1 MDLPNQ
7 NSGMRVVEHMATRI
21 PIAWVVLLVIVGVFA
36 FFGYYIV
43 KASSFPRLLD
53 TKVEPKVT
61 EALVSSQGYPTMN
74 YIQPTLQMNMPSQ
87 PYTPPQ
93 MYRQQSQDEMAD
105 GYHAPDGMVA
115 GAQQPETAAP
125 VMTTRQRPPV
135 AKPMPVPTGMTE
147 EDMRTPEPLQ
157 RTPPAIHYDSPE
169 ATDPLNRVA
178 FMDAE
183 FGSNL
188 RHPEQ
193 MIEHRQRPGVGKMVS
208 SGLGSE
214 QSSPGPHNA
223 AGYSPEMI
231 QNGGD
236 FMKGIG
242 AFDGAE
248 MNSSFSMI

>member
-1 MDLPNQ
+1 
-7 NSGMRVVEHMATRI
+7 MATRI
-21 PIAWVVLLVIVGVFA
+21 PLAWVILLIIVGVFA
-36 FFGYYIV
+36 FFGYHIV
-43 KASSFPRLLD
+43 KASNYPRILEAQVD
-53 TKVEPKVT
+53 TRVNEVLNAAK
-61 EALVSSQGYPTMN
+61 GYPKLSHV
-74 YIQPTLQMNMPSQ
+74 QPTLQITATQ
-87 PYTPPQ
+87 QTPYIPPQ
-93 MYRQQSQDEMAD
+93 VYNTQS
-105 GYHAPDGMVA
+105 PDSVVG
-115 GAQQPETAAP
+115 GAQSPETAAP

-135 AKPMPVPTGMTE
+135 AKPMPVPVGMTE
-147 EDMRTPEPLQ
+147 EDMRLPEPLQ
-157 RTPPAIHYDSPE
+157 RTPPAIHYDPPE

-193 MIEHRQRPGVGKMVS
+193 MIEHRQRPGVGKIVS

-214 QSSPGPHNA
+214 RSSPGPHNA
-223 AGYSPEMI
+223 VGYSPEML

-236 FMKGIG
+236 FMQGVG

>member
-1 MDLPNQ
+1 VELTNQ
-7 NSGMRVVEHMATRI
+7 NSGLKLVEHMATRI
-21 PIAWVVLLVIVGVFA
+21 PLAWVVLVIIVAVFV

-43 KASSFPRLLD
+43 KASNYPRLLE
-53 TKVEPKVT
+53 TQIETRVNAVLSAAQGVPKMDHV
-61 EALVSSQGYPTMN
+61 
-74 YIQPTLQMNMPSQ
+74 QPTLQMTMPQQ
-87 PYTPPQ
+87 PYVPPQ
-93 MYRQQSQDEMAD
+93 VYQQQS
-105 GYHAPDGMVA
+105 PDGVV
-115 GAQQPETAAP
+115 GGPQTPETAAP

-135 AKPMPVPTGMTE
+135 PKPMPVPVGMTE

-157 RTPPAIHYDSPE
+157 RTPPAIHYDPPE

-193 MIEHRQRPGVGKMVS
+193 MIEHRQRPGVGKIVS

-214 QSSPGPHNA
+214 HSSPGPHNA
-223 AGYSPEMI
+223 AGYSPEML

-236 FMKGIG
+236 FMQGVG

>member
-1 MDLPNQ
+1 VELTKR
-7 NSGMRVVEHMATRI
+7 NSGLKLVEHMATRI
-21 PIAWVVLLVIVGVFA
+21 PLAWIVLVVIVGIFA
-36 FFGYYIV
+36 FFGYHIA
-43 KASSFPRLLD
+43 KAVGLPRLLD
-53 TKVEPKVT
+53 TASDPKLQA
-61 EALVSSQGYPTMN
+61 ALAAAHGLPKIN
-74 YIQPTLQMNMPSQ
+74 HLQPTLDLSMPNQ
-87 PYTPPQ
+87 PYVPPQ
-93 MYRQQSQDEMAD
+93 MYQQQMPSGVVNSGGVQGTE
-105 GYHAPDGMVA
+105 
-115 GAQQPETAAP
+115 QQETAAP
-125 VMTTRQRPPV
+125 VMTTRQRPPI

-157 RTPPAIHYDSPE
+157 RTPPAIHYDPPE

-214 QSSPGPHNA
+214 KSSPGPHNA

-236 FMKGIG
+236 FMQGIG

>member
-1 MDLPNQ
+1 VELTKR
-7 NSGMRVVEHMATRI
+7 NSGLKLVEHMATRI
-21 PIAWVVLLVIVGVFA
+21 PLAWIVLVIIVGFFA
-36 FFGYYIV
+36 FFGYYII
-43 KASSFPRLLD
+43 KASELPRILDPKFDSKLKAALGQGPPRL
-53 TKVEPKVT
+53 TH
-61 EALVSSQGYPTMN
+61 
-74 YIQPTLQMNMPSQ
+74 IQPTLDVTMPSQ
-87 PYTPPQ
+87 PYLPPQ
-93 MYRQQSQDEMAD
+93 QYQQEAPSGIANVDNGTVYATDE
-105 GYHAPDGMVA
+105 
-115 GAQQPETAAP
+115 PETAAP

-135 AKPMPVPTGMTE
+135 AKPMPTPVGMTE
-147 EDMRTPEPLQ
+147 TDMRTPEPLQ
-157 RTPPAIHYDSPE
+157 RTPPAIHYEPPE

-193 MIEHRQRPGVGKMVS
+193 MIEHRQRPGVGKIVS

-214 QSSPGPHNA
+214 RSSPGPHNA
-223 AGYSPEMI
+223 AGYSPEML

-236 FMKGIG
+236 FMNGIG

>member
-1 MDLPNQ
+1 VESTKR
-7 NSGMRVVEHMATRI
+7 NSGLKLVEHMATRI
-21 PIAWVVLLVIVGVFA
+21 PLAWIVLVIIVGFFA
-36 FFGYYIV
+36 FFGYYII
-43 KASSFPRLLD
+43 KASELPRILDPKFDSKLKAALGQGPPRL
-53 TKVEPKVT
+53 TH
-61 EALVSSQGYPTMN
+61 
-74 YIQPTLQMNMPSQ
+74 IQPTLDVTMPSQ
-87 PYTPPQ
+87 PYLPPQ
-93 MYRQQSQDEMAD
+93 QYQQEAPSGIANVDNGTVYATDE
-105 GYHAPDGMVA
+105 
-115 GAQQPETAAP
+115 PETAAP

-135 AKPMPVPTGMTE
+135 AKPMPTPVGMTE
-147 EDMRTPEPLQ
+147 TDMRTPEPLQ
-157 RTPPAIHYDSPE
+157 RTPPAIHYEPPE

-193 MIEHRQRPGVGKMVS
+193 MIEHRQRPGVGKIVS

-214 QSSPGPHNA
+214 RSSPGPHNA
-223 AGYSPEMI
+223 AGYSPEML

-236 FMKGIG
+236 FMNGIG

>member
-1 MDLPNQ
+1 VDLANQ
-7 NSGMRVVEHMATRI
+7 NSGTRVVEHMATRI
-21 PIAWVVLLVIVGVFA
+21 PVAWVILVVIVGIFA
-36 FFGYYIV
+36 FFGYHIV
-43 KASSFPRLLD
+43 KASNYPRMLD
-53 TKVEPKVT
+53 TKIDSHLQAVL
-61 EALVSSQGYPTMN
+61 AQSQGLPTVQHV
-74 YIQPTLQMNMPSQ
+74 QPTLEMTMPTQ

-93 MYRQQSQDEMAD
+93 VYDTQS
-105 GYHAPDGMVA
+105 PDGVT
-115 GAQQPETAAP
+115 GDYETPETAAP

-135 AKPMPVPTGMTE
+135 AKPMPVPVGMTE
-147 EDMRTPEPLQ
+147 EDMRLPEPLQ
-157 RTPPAIHYDSPE
+157 RTPPAIHYENPE

-193 MIEHRQRPGVGKMVS
+193 MIEHRQKPGVGRIVP

-214 QSSPGPHNA
+214 RSSPGPHNA

-236 FMKGIG
+236 FMQGVG
-242 AFDGAE
+242 AFDDAE

>member
-1 MDLPNQ
+1 
-7 NSGMRVVEHMATRI
+7 MRVVEHMATRI
-21 PIAWVVLLVIVGVFA
+21 PVAWVVLLAIVAVFV
-36 FFGYYIV
+36 FFGYHIV

-53 TKVEPKVT
+53 TKIDSKLRA
-61 EALVSSQGYPTMN
+61 ALSAAQGLPAMN
-74 YIQPTLQMNMPSQ
+74 HVQPTLEIAQSAQSEQ
-87 PYTPPQ
+87 PYIPPQ
-93 MYRQQSQDEMAD
+93 VYQQES
-105 GYHAPDGMVA
+105 PDGVT
-115 GAQQPETAAP
+115 GNQYTPETAAP

-135 AKPMPVPTGMTE
+135 AKPMPVPVGMTE

-157 RTPPAIHYDSPE
+157 RTPPAIHYDPPE

-193 MIEHRQRPGVGKMVS
+193 MIEQRQRPGVGRIVP

-214 QSSPGPHNA
+214 RSSPGPHNA

-236 FMKGIG
+236 FMQGVG
-242 AFDGAE
+242 AFDGAD

>member
-1 MDLPNQ
+1 VDLRNQ

-21 PIAWVVLLVIVGVFA
+21 PVAWVVLLVIVGVFA
-36 FFGYYIV
+36 FFGYHIV
-43 KASSFPRLLD
+43 KASSFPRILD
-53 TKVEPKVT
+53 TKIDT
-61 EALVSSQGYPTMN
+61 RLNTALTAAQGLPTMN
-74 YIQPTLQMNMPSQ
+74 HIQPTLEMSMPQQ
-87 PYTPPQ
+87 PYVPPQ
-93 MYRQQSQDEMAD
+93 MYQQES
-105 GYHAPDGMVA
+105 PDGMV
-115 GAQQPETAAP
+115 GGHETPETAAP

-135 AKPMPVPTGMTE
+135 AKPMPVPVGMTE

-169 ATDPLNRVA
+169 ATDPLNRVS

-223 AGYSPEMI
+223 VGYSPEMI

-236 FMKGIG
+236 FMQGIG

>member
-1 MDLPNQ
+1 LKL
-7 NSGMRVVEHMATRI
+7 VEHMATRI
-21 PIAWVVLLVIVGVFA
+21 PIAWIVLVIVVGIFA
-36 FFGYYIV
+36 FFGYHIV
-43 KASSFPRLLD
+43 KASNAPRLVDVKVDSKLKAAIASMQALPALD
-53 TKVEPKVT
+53 HV
-61 EALVSSQGYPTMN
+61 
-74 YIQPTLQMNMPSQ
+74 QPTLEMNMPTQ

-93 MYRQQSQDEMAD
+93 VYDQES
-105 GYHAPDGMVA
+105 PDGVT
-115 GAQQPETAAP
+115 GGDETPETAAP

-135 AKPMPVPTGMTE
+135 AKPMPVPVGMTE

-157 RTPPAIHYDSPE
+157 RTPPAIHYEAPE
-169 ATDPLNRVA
+169 ATDPSNRVA

-193 MIEHRQRPGVGKMVS
+193 MIEHRQRPGVGKIAS

-214 QSSPGPHNA
+214 RSSPGPHNA
-223 AGYSPEMI
+223 LGYSPEML

-236 FMKGIG
+236 FMQGVG

-248 MNSSFSMI
+248 MNTSFSMI